1 MANIWLHRYAV
12 FTATCTGL
20 LVFAGGL
27 VTSTDSGLSVPD
39 WPLSYGTLMPPM
51 VGNVRFEHGHRMV
64 ATFVG
69 MLTIVLAIWLQRR
82 ERRPAVRRLGWFALL
97 AVVAQGLLGGLTVL
111 LLLPTQVSVAHA
123 CLGQTFFC
131 LVVSVALLTS
141 PGWRRDSGHTVTA
154 TAANDVGKNAGSH
167 AASHSASL
175 AGSHAANHGI
185 DLRTLTLLT
194 TATVFVQ
201 LFLGA
206 WMRHSGAG
214 LAIPD
219 FPLAYGG
226 LLPPFGVAGV
236 PIHFAHRLVGFL
248 VAGMSIWVAL
258 RTFRAFK
265 HVPAFARPAGLL
277 VGLVVVQIALGALTI
292 WTAKGV
298 LPTTFHV
305 LNGAV
310 ILATSLVLTL
320 RVRSRLLPGEST
332 QANWQTLTPE
342 QVGS

>member
-1 MANIWLHRYAV
+1 MNNIWLHRYAV

-39 WPLSYGTLMPPM
+39 WPLSYGMLMPPM

-69 MLTIVLAIWLQRR
+69 MLTIILALWVQKR
-82 ERRPAVRRLGWFALL
+82 EERPVVRRLGWFALL

-141 PGWRRDSGHTVTA
+141 PGWRQ
-154 TAANDVGKNAGSH
+154 
-167 AASHSASL
+167 SASQ
-175 AGSHAANHGI
+175 SVAAVPGWN
-185 DLRTLTLLT
+185 LRALVLVT
-194 TATVFVQ
+194 TVVVFVQ

-219 FPLAYGG
+219 FPLAYGK
-226 LLPPFGVAGV
+226 LIPPFGIVGV
-236 PIHFAHRLVGFL
+236 PIHFAHRVVGTSVGVLAVLVG
-248 VAGMSIWVAL
+248 VTVWRQHRSV
-258 RTFRAFK
+258 TQ
-265 HVPAFARPAGLL
+265 FARPAALL
-277 VGLVVVQIALGALTI
+277 VFLVMVQIVLGGFTI
-292 WTAKGV
+292 WTGKGV

-305 LNGAV
+305 LNGAI
-310 ILATSLVLTL
+310 ILATSLILTL
-320 RVRSRLLPGEST
+320 RVRVRLQSGAEAAAGWQSVTPG
-332 QANWQTLTPE
+332 
-342 QVGS
+342 QVAS

>member
-1 MANIWLHRYAV
+1 MENTWLHRYAV

-39 WPLSYGTLMPPM
+39 WPLSYGMLLPPM

-69 MLTIVLAIWLQRR
+69 MLTIILAVWLQRR
-82 ERRPAVRRLGWFALL
+82 DPRPLVRRLGWLALL
-97 AVVAQGLLGGLTVL
+97 TVVSQGLLGGLTVL

-131 LVVSVALLTS
+131 IVVAIALFTAPS
-141 PGWRRDSGHTVTA
+141 WRRDVSHTVP
-154 TAANDVGKNAGSH
+154 GR
-167 AASHSASL
+167 
-175 AGSHAANHGI
+175 HGGM
-185 DLRTLTLLT
+185 DLRHLTLVT
-194 TATVFVQ
+194 TAVVFVQ

-226 LLPPFGVAGV
+226 LLPPFGIGGV
-236 PIHFAHRLVGFL
+236 PIHFAHRVVGFL
-248 VAGMSIWVAL
+248 VAVLAIAIAIRTL
-258 RTFRAFK
+258 RGYAD
-265 HVPAFARPAGLL
+265 VPAFRRPAILLL
-277 VGLVVVQIALGALTI
+277 VLVLGQIVLGAFTI
-292 WTAKGV
+292 WTGKGV

-310 ILATSLVLTL
+310 ILAASLVLTL
-320 RVRSRLLPGEST
+320 RVRARVLPASVP
-332 QANWQTLTPE
+332 APRWQVMTPKE
-342 QVGS
+342 VGS

>member
-1 MANIWLHRYAV
+1 MTNIWLHRYAV

-39 WPLSYGTLMPPM
+39 WPLSYGMLMPPM

-69 MLTIVLAIWLQRR
+69 MLTVILAIWLQRR
-82 ERRPAVRRLGWFALL
+82 EPRPVVKRLGWFALL
-97 AVVAQGLLGGLTVL
+97 TVVAQGLLGGLTVL

-141 PGWRRDSGHTVTA
+141 PGWRREVS
-154 TAANDVGKNAGSH
+154 NAVP
-167 AASHSASL
+167 ASTNRPAV
-175 AGSHAANHGI
+175 
-185 DLRTLTLLT
+185 DLRTLTLWM
-194 TATVFVQ
+194 TAVVYVQ

-226 LLPPFGVAGV
+226 ILPPFGIAGV
-236 PIHFAHRLVGFL
+236 PIHFAHRLVGFA
-248 VAGMSIWVAL
+248 VAILAIWVAV
-258 RTFRAFK
+258 RTFRAYSD
-265 HVPAFARPAGLL
+265 VPAFAKPAGLL
-277 VGLVVVQIALGALTI
+277 VTLVLVQIVLGAFTI
-292 WTAKGV
+292 WTGKGV

-320 RVRSRLLPGEST
+320 RVRGRRQPREVT
-332 QANWQTLTPE
+332 TANWQTLTPE

>member
-1 MANIWLHRYAV
+1 MDNIWLHRYAV

-39 WPLSYGTLMPPM
+39 WPLSYGMLLPPM

-69 MLTIVLAIWLQRR
+69 MLTVILAIWLQRR
-82 ERRPAVRRLGWFALL
+82 EPRPVVKRLGWFALL
-97 AVVAQGLLGGLTVL
+97 TVVAQGLLGGLTVL

-141 PGWRRDSGHTVTA
+141 PGWRRDVAKSLP
-154 TAANDVGKNAGSH
+154 VGKVASNA
-167 AASHSASL
+167 
-175 AGSHAANHGI
+175 I
-185 DLRTLTLLT
+185 DLRTLALLLT
-194 TATVFVQ
+194 SAVYVQ

-226 LLPPFGVAGV
+226 ILPPFGIAGV
-236 PIHFAHRLVGFL
+236 PIHFAHRLVGFT
-248 VAGMSIWVAL
+248 VAGLAVWVAVRVL
-258 RTFRAFK
+258 RAHRQ
-265 HVPAFARPAGLL
+265 VPAFARPAGLL
-277 VGLVVVQIALGALTI
+277 VTLVLVQVVLGAFTI
-292 WTAKGV
+292 WTGKGV

-320 RVRSRLLPGEST
+320 RVRTRLLPSEATSS
-332 QANWQTLTPE
+332 NWQTLTAE